1 MFHFKWMRRRHGG
14 GRAPSTG
21 RFRQRHTTSSCNV
34 SVTCFCMFQG
44 MHSLSHFLS
53 LALFFSFVL
62 SVFPEDLE
70 ELYYL
75 NLKKM
80 KKLQMLLTYYTITVH
95 RFDMAVHYKAFSLLY
110 NLQGLSNP
118 INLEI

>member
-1 MFHFKWMRRRHGG
+1 MDEETARWW
-14 GRAPSTG
+14 
-21 RFRQRHTTSSCNV
+21 TSAFYR
-34 SVTCFCMFQG
+34 SVQATA
-44 MHSLSHFLS
+44 HSVFMQCLSHLLLHVPRNAFS
-53 LALFFSFVL
+53 LALFFPFVL